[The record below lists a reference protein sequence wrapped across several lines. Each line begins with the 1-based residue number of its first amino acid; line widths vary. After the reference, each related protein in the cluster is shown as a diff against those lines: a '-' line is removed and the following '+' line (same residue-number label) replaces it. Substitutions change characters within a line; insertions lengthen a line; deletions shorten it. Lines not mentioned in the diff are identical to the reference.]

1 MSKTQI
7 KPLTQEG
14 EEELLS
20 HYRVAKNKWGQE
32 IAVPVVDVRDG
43 LAYRLMAMQMIKAS
57 NRSKWIN
64 YNEYHKSQK
73 PKQSI

>member
-57 NRSKWIN
+57 KRSKWIT